1 MWGCGIILY
10 RKKFMGEIKMD
21 LTPLAEALAAG
32 RLPKIKPLVSE
43 ALAAGVPAKE
53 ILENGLLAGMKV
65 VGDKFKAGK
74 MYVPEVMLAARC
86 MQTGA
91 DSTLLLK
98 KTEEAKKA
106 AEEYRDIHLDI
117 CYCSPLKR
125 AEQTARI
132 VLSGRKTQ
140 VPVVIDDRLIEM
152 GFGEYEGVQNSF
164 NISDCNV
171 NVLFRNP
178 DRYIADKG
186 AESLD
191 ELFER
196 TGQFLDEVIQPELA
210 KGRDIL
216 IVGHGAMNSSII
228 CQIRGKTYAH
238 FWDEGIENCRL
249 KRLI

>member
-1 MWGCGIILY
+1 MKVRKGINRMLY
-10 RKKFMGEIKMD
+10 IMRHGKTDWNEQHRLQGRTDI
-21 LTPLAEALAAG
+21 PLN
-32 RLPKIKPLVSE
+32 
-43 ALAAGVPAKE
+43 
-53 ILENGLLAGMKV
+53 ENGIAM
-65 VGDKFKAGK
+65 
-74 MYVPEVMLAARC
+74 
-86 MQTGA
+86 
-91 DSTLLLK
+91 
-98 KTEEAKKA
+98 AKKA

-140 VPVVIDDRLIEM
+140 VPVVIDDRLMEM

-178 DRYIADKG
+178 
-186 AESLD
+186 
-191 ELFER
+191 ER

>member
-1 MWGCGIILY
+1 M
-10 RKKFMGEIKMD
+10 
-21 LTPLAEALAAG
+21 
-32 RLPKIKPLVSE
+32 
-43 ALAAGVPAKE
+43 
-53 ILENGLLAGMKV
+53 
-65 VGDKFKAGK
+65 
-74 MYVPEVMLAARC
+74 
-86 MQTGA
+86 
-91 DSTLLLK
+91 
-98 KTEEAKKA
+98 
-106 AEEYRDIHLDI
+106 DI

-140 VPVVIDDRLIEM
+140 VPVVIDDRLMEM

-164 NISDCNV
+164 NILDCNV

>member
-1 MWGCGIILY
+1 MKVRKGINRMLY
-10 RKKFMGEIKMD
+10 IMRHGKTDWNEQHKLQGRTDI
-21 LTPLAEALAAG
+21 PLN
-32 RLPKIKPLVSE
+32 
-43 ALAAGVPAKE
+43 
-53 ILENGLLAGMKV
+53 ENGIAM
-65 VGDKFKAGK
+65 
-74 MYVPEVMLAARC
+74 
-86 MQTGA
+86 
-91 DSTLLLK
+91 
-98 KTEEAKKA
+98 AKKA

-140 VPVVIDDRLIEM
+140 VPVVIDDRLMEM
-152 GFGEYEGVQNSF
+152 GFGEYGGVQNSF

-191 ELFER
+191 
-196 TGQFLDEVIQPELA
+196 
-210 KGRDIL
+210 
-216 IVGHGAMNSSII
+216 GAMNSSII
-228 CQIRGKTYAH
+228 CQIIGKTYAH

>member
-1 MWGCGIILY
+1 MLY
-10 RKKFMGEIKMD
+10 IMRYGKTDWNVQHKLQGRTDI
-21 LTPLAEALAAG
+21 PLN
-32 RLPKIKPLVSE
+32 
-43 ALAAGVPAKE
+43 
-53 ILENGLLAGMKV
+53 ENGIAM
-65 VGDKFKAGK
+65 
-74 MYVPEVMLAARC
+74 
-86 MQTGA
+86 
-91 DSTLLLK
+91 
-98 KTEEAKKA
+98 AKKA

-140 VPVVIDDRLIEM
+140 VPVVIDDRLMEM

>member
-1 MWGCGIILY
+1 MKVRKGINRMLY
-10 RKKFMGEIKMD
+10 IMRHGKTDWNEQHKLQGRTDI
-21 LTPLAEALAAG
+21 PLN
-32 RLPKIKPLVSE
+32 
-43 ALAAGVPAKE
+43 
-53 ILENGLLAGMKV
+53 ENGIAM
-65 VGDKFKAGK
+65 
-74 MYVPEVMLAARC
+74 
-86 MQTGA
+86 
-91 DSTLLLK
+91 
-98 KTEEAKKA
+98 AKKA

-132 VLSGRKTQ
+132 VLSGRKAQ

-228 CQIRGKTYAH
+228 CQIRNKTYAH

>member
-1 MWGCGIILY
+1 MKVRKGINRMLY
-10 RKKFMGEIKMD
+10 IMRHGKTDWNEQHKLQGRTDI
-21 LTPLAEALAAG
+21 PLN
-32 RLPKIKPLVSE
+32 
-43 ALAAGVPAKE
+43 
-53 ILENGLLAGMKV
+53 ENGIAM
-65 VGDKFKAGK
+65 
-74 MYVPEVMLAARC
+74 
-86 MQTGA
+86 
-91 DSTLLLK
+91 
-98 KTEEAKKA
+98 AKKKQQKNIEIYIWIYA
-106 AEEYRDIHLDI
+106 TVHH
-117 CYCSPLKR
+117 LKR

-140 VPVVIDDRLIEM
+140 VPVVIDDRLMEM

-210 KGRDIL
+210 KRK
-216 IVGHGAMNSSII
+216 
-228 CQIRGKTYAH
+228 RYTYS
-238 FWDEGIENCRL
+238 WTWCDEL
-249 KRLI
+249 KYYMSDKR